1 MKMKNLNKI
10 LDISKNL
17 ENKFKNKKNFIG
29 EGENKEILINNK
41 NISKIKI
48 IFILW

>member
-1 MKMKNLNKI
+1 MKNLNKI

-17 ENKFKNKKNFIG
+17 ENKFKNKTNFIG

-48 IFILW
+48 IFIL